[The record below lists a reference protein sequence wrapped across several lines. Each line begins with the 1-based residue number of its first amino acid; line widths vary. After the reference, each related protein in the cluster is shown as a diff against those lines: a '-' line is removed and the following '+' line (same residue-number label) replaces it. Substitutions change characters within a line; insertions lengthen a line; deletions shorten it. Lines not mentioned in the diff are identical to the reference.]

1 LTSFWKKKG
10 RATKWVFLHF
20 VTQNW
25 AWSYDGGDYAI
36 HIYLAPD
43 VRNSSGIVSEI
54 VSPEVSESDVYFFLQ
69 EMKKKIAF
77 LLPHGVRFF
86 FIFVDDKR
94 SWTMRLSFIVA
105 AYGQ

>member
-1 LTSFWKKKG
+1 VKKIENSKIKTSRYMFFNFFLTSFWKKKG

-25 AWSYDGGDYAI
+25 AWFWQVGDNAI

-54 VSPEVSESDVYFFLQ
+54 VSPEVIGKLNFRDPL
-69 EMKKKIAF
+69 
-77 LLPHGVRFF
+77 
-86 FIFVDDKR
+86 
-94 SWTMRLSFIVA
+94 
-105 AYGQ
+105 